1 MTKHIVTNVRFDYT
15 LTDQQFIAFDHSD
28 PLGMAIDAYLDPAPS
43 DEFAVTVHSIVEAEN
58 ET

>member
-1 MTKHIVTNVRFDYT
+1 MKHIVTNVRFDYT
-15 LTDQQFIAFDHSD
+15 LTDAQFISFDHADLIGMAFDS
-28 PLGMAIDAYLDPAPS
+28 YLDPAPS